1 MLQRYTTGHHCTAD
15 CTLYR
20 SGDEEMSAL
29 QIYIINRLP
38 LDFSGSETMEPQI
51 DNGTMEEQLALML
64 ALTASSEFN

>member
-15 CTLYR
+15 CTLDR

-38 LDFSGSETMEPQI
+38 LHFCIYETMELPI
-51 DNGTMEEQLALML
+51 EPWKMNFNQLEKLEA
-64 ALTASSEFN
+64 AKAA